1 MELWQRFTSRARR
14 AVLLAHGEASRT
26 RAQLISTEH
35 LLLGLLRTGEG
46 TAYETLDRL
55 GVDID
60 RLRADLERQME
71 IGAAEE
77 ASSEISFNPDA
88 QHALQLAY
96 AETRQMNDQ
105 HFGTEHI
112 LLGLLRLGKGPAYR
126 LLRHHG
132 VELTAI
138 RARVADLAS
147 PPVFPPTVA
156 SASDGLGGPSSD
168 GVSQGTAPP
177 RKNGLDEIGAR
188 EMLAHL
194 EVAIHDHSPAVRCQ
208 AIRALGEVGSP
219 EQLQSLI
226 PFLQVEDQ
234 AVRLAVV
241 RALGSIGGDDAV
253 GALVKLGSDNDLVVR
268 WEAQAAVNRLL
279 SGDKTS
285 PSRPRLVPEQSPPV
299 TFLD

>member
-1 MELWQRFTSRARR
+1 
-14 AVLLAHGEASRT
+14 
-26 RAQLISTEH
+26 
-35 LLLGLLRTGEG
+35 
-46 TAYETLDRL
+46 
-55 GVDID
+55 
-60 RLRADLERQME
+60 
-71 IGAAEE
+71 
-77 ASSEISFNPDA
+77 
-88 QHALQLAY
+88 
-96 AETRQMNDQ
+96 
-105 HFGTEHI
+105 
-112 LLGLLRLGKGPAYR
+112 
-126 LLRHHG
+126 
-132 VELTAI
+132 
-138 RARVADLAS
+138 
-147 PPVFPPTVA
+147 
-156 SASDGLGGPSSD
+156 
-168 GVSQGTAPP
+168 
-177 RKNGLDEIGAR
+177 
-188 EMLAHL
+188 MLAHL